1 MCSSY
6 VQLRILLSN
15 RRKIRG
21 VDKKVDLK
29 SKLNFSSYVRDFTES
44 AILVHR
50 SKEANTV
57 KAE

>member
-1 MCSSY
+1 